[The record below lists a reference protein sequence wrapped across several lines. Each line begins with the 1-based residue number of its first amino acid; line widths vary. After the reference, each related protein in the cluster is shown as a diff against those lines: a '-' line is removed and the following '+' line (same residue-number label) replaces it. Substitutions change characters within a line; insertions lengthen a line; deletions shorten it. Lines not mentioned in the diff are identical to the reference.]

1 MQFTVLDKNGQE
13 EKNRCSFCGNNF
25 ACKGG
30 NTSTTRKHLLD
41 EHFALL
47 DRNDI
52 PGLQNENG
60 QGPRRLVQR
69 SLSRYMYKDN
79 DLKEYPRAHSKAK
92 KGDIYLGL
100 LLINDLRP
108 LNDCNS
114 QNLANLIHVFDDKY
128 NMPCP
133 STLRT
138 NVLIPMFDDT
148 KNIIKRIL
156 DPINDIAFTTDA
168 WSSRSDHSYI
178 TVTAH
183 ALDSDCNLHALV
195 LNTFEMVN
203 RHTSENL
210 LEGIMDVINDWELSQ
225 KI

>member
-1 MQFTVLDKNGQE
+1 
-13 EKNRCSFCGNNF
+13 
-25 ACKGG
+25 
-30 NTSTTRKHLLD
+30 
-41 EHFALL
+41 
-47 DRNDI
+47 
-52 PGLQNENG
+52 
-60 QGPRRLVQR
+60 
-69 SLSRYMYKDN
+69 MYKDN
-79 DLKEYPRAHSKAK
+79 DLKEYPRAHPKAK
-92 KGDIYLGL
+92 QGDIYLGL

-108 LNDCNS
+108 LYDCIS

-178 TVTAH
+178 TVTAL
-183 ALDSDCNLHALV
+183 ALDSSCNLHALE
-195 LNTFEMVN
+195 LNIFEMVN
-203 RHTSENL
+203 SHSSENL
-210 LEGIMDVINDWELSQ
+210 LKGIMDVINDLELS
-225 KI
+225 KKKSELCFR

>member
-1 MQFTVLDKNGQE
+1 
-13 EKNRCSFCGNNF
+13 
-25 ACKGG
+25 
-30 NTSTTRKHLLD
+30 
-41 EHFALL
+41 
-47 DRNDI
+47 
-52 PGLQNENG
+52 
-60 QGPRRLVQR
+60 
-69 SLSRYMYKDN
+69 
-79 DLKEYPRAHSKAK
+79 
-92 KGDIYLGL
+92 
-100 LLINDLRP
+100 
-108 LNDCNS
+108 
-114 QNLANLIHVFDDKY
+114 
-128 NMPCP
+128 MPSP

-148 KNIIKRIL
+148 KNIIKRLL

-225 KI
+225 KILPLFQIMQVILNML

>member
-1 MQFTVLDKNGQE
+1 
-13 EKNRCSFCGNNF
+13 
-25 ACKGG
+25 
-30 NTSTTRKHLLD
+30 
-41 EHFALL
+41 
-47 DRNDI
+47 
-52 PGLQNENG
+52 
-60 QGPRRLVQR
+60 
-69 SLSRYMYKDN
+69 MYKDN
-79 DLKEYPRAHSKAK
+79 ELKEYPRAHPKAK
-92 KGDIYLGL
+92 QGDIYLGL

-114 QNLANLIHVFDDKY
+114 QNLANFIHVFDDKY

-156 DPINDIAFTTDA
+156 DPINDIAFTTDG

-178 TVTAH
+178 TVKAH

-195 LNTFEMVN
+195 LHTFEMVK
-203 RHTSENL
+203 RHTSEKL
-210 LEGIMDVINDWELSQ
+210 LEGIMDVINDWELSK